1 MKNIETIFLVMIFL
15 FCSIPLGS
23 MAEENGDE
31 TFTISGTIYDSTGS
45 FIANRTSIKVDSLN
59 SVWSN
64 DDGYY
69 QYAGISPG
77 THTIRAYFMNDGHSV
92 SYRTIEVSSDTQ
104 LDWYVGNNWF
114 TMKMYDQSEELITDS
129 ESNTIELLEP
139 GDITP
144 INSGFGEF
152 GPLEIGQYYTF
163 KGNFGSIDD
172 SSQYLYAPLLPG
184 SSSNPSV
191 NDYSFYHG
199 QENRFGFVTD
209 INGIGMSNV
218 LVSSGSKSSITNN
231 DGYYL
236 LSNFHIGEEIEFNF
250 TRSGIQIIDPISATI
265 ADNQSWMNV
274 TSDISVELPEMP
286 YFTTQVQTITDTNL
300 VLMWEGGNFT
310 EFYSVYQNEIQLYRG
325 TQTEYNF
332 QPSKSGSYEFNI
344 EASNQ
349 NGTTFN
355 NFSLLIIVLPKSAQ
369 SDAWTSGMKWNY
381 ETVYTP
387 SSIHGSHNVSMTVVG
402 TETVTDS
409 FGNER
414 ESFLTRIDD
423 NTSTEGTETYRWIDA
438 LNFFTLHTYWVD
450 APSESSYYMEGT
462 LGWNFTNSSG
472 QEVNPISSTEDL
484 NLHFNRTNVIGV
496 PGHPDGND
504 DTENLVEINHNVVL
518 VTKAGT
524 FVTTHIIIS
533 DINDGIVSW
542 ELWYNE
548 TVKNWVKIIDRLPGS
563 HDEMVV
569 KELISYEFPIV
580 PQFITESKYIQENDY
595 SLQWA
600 DFDGAVSY
608 QLLENNNLIYSGTE
622 TSYDIYQQSD
632 GIFSYQIN
640 AEMIS
645 DESVEGNLIQLEVF
659 YILPPPAFD
668 TDSQSIKSTDEILIS
683 WTSEE
688 ENISWYSLTLID
700 SEGEMTELYNGT
712 ENIFTVGDLEPGQNR
727 FRVKQGLGNGKFSL
741 PSDSIFMS
749 VENSQ
754 DTDKAADRAPD
765 LPVLFSLL
773 AILFSVFVYSR
784 R

>member
-1 MKNIETIFLVMIFL
+1 
-15 FCSIPLGS
+15 
-23 MAEENGDE
+23 
-31 TFTISGTIYDSTGS
+31 
-45 FIANRTSIKVDSLN
+45 
-59 SVWSN
+59 
-64 DDGYY
+64 
-69 QYAGISPG
+69 
-77 THTIRAYFMNDGHSV
+77 
-92 SYRTIEVSSDTQ
+92 
-104 LDWYVGNNWF
+104 
-114 TMKMYDQSEELITDS
+114 
-129 ESNTIELLEP
+129 
-139 GDITP
+139 
-144 INSGFGEF
+144 
-152 GPLEIGQYYTF
+152 
-163 KGNFGSIDD
+163 
-172 SSQYLYAPLLPG
+172 
-184 SSSNPSV
+184 
-191 NDYSFYHG
+191 
-199 QENRFGFVTD
+199 
-209 INGIGMSNV
+209 
-218 LVSSGSKSSITNN
+218 
-231 DGYYL
+231 
-236 LSNFHIGEEIEFNF
+236 
-250 TRSGIQIIDPISATI
+250 
-265 ADNQSWMNV
+265 
-274 TSDISVELPEMP
+274 
-286 YFTTQVQTITDTNL
+286 
-300 VLMWEGGNFT
+300 
-310 EFYSVYQNEIQLYRG
+310 
-325 TQTEYNF
+325 
-332 QPSKSGSYEFNI
+332 
-344 EASNQ
+344 
-349 NGTTFN
+349 
-355 NFSLLIIVLPKSAQ
+355 
-369 SDAWTSGMKWNY
+369 
-381 ETVYTP
+381 
-387 SSIHGSHNVSMTVVG
+387 
-402 TETVTDS
+402 
-409 FGNER
+409 
-414 ESFLTRIDD
+414 
-423 NTSTEGTETYRWIDA
+423 
-438 LNFFTLHTYWVD
+438 
-450 APSESSYYMEGT
+450 MEGT